1 MNDHASVGSQ
11 KMYMLLVAYISLFNA
26 GLVFRRDASGD
37 RDHRKWAVVLVMR
50 WAGVV
55 VVVVG
60 GEGGVIPTAA
70 LSPPT
75 RFDIKTEL
83 R

>member
-1 MNDHASVGSQ
+1 MC
-11 KMYMLLVAYISLFNA
+11 MLFVAYTSLFNA
-26 GLVFRRDASGD
+26 GLVFRRDASRD
-37 RDHRKWAVVLVMR
+37 RDHRKWAVVLVMK

-55 VVVVG
+55 VVVVVVVWVG
-60 GEGGVIPTAA
+60 GGGVIPTAA